1 MLIKKLIAVAA
12 IAATL
17 ASPAQRAAAD
27 AGDAILGAI
36 VGGIVTG
43 VVVNEAN
50 KNKPRGGGT
59 VYVAR
64 PDSPQRAANR
74 VTQNALNYFSFNAG
88 YADGVFGARTAAA
101 VRAYQ
106 AFLGF
111 PQTGKLTGTEHD
123 ILITAYNR
131 GQAGG
136 YDVTQMVST
145 DPMGTRA
152 LLVSQ
157 RNLVLGPPP
166 GSGSVSS
173 TPTVAT
179 MDTDLGTVTV
189 PETTTPEVASNDT
202 PMGLPLIPV
211 PTGKGNLAEFCSGS
225 DVTGPRITLAA
236 MTDPVPALNQAFC
249 GARAEAIEASAALA
263 SGVQGVSMAD
273 IEAQCDALGPVVQSY
288 VSMLNGTDRAQVIS
302 AVDTFINDS
311 GTDRGQLASTAQICL
326 GVGYKKDELNVA
338 LGSALLLVALDE
350 AAYGELMGH
359 HLYHGFG
366 VSENQNRG
374 VDWLVW
380 TTDEL
385 EAGATPVFGT
395 VDGVRGALVDEA
407 VYRLNGGAPSS
418 AAKNTSSKGKL
429 PVINTNN

>member
-1 MLIKKLIAVAA
+1 MLIRKLIAVAA

-36 VGGIVTG
+36 VGGVITG
-43 VVVNEAN
+43 IAVNEAN
-50 KNKPRGGGT
+50 KNKPPKRTT
-59 VYVAR
+59 VVVR

-106 AFLGF
+106 AFLNF
-111 PQTGKLTGTEHD
+111 PQTGKLTAVEHD
-123 ILITAYNR
+123 ILISAYNR

-136 YDVTQMVST
+136 YDVTQLIST
-145 DPMGTRA
+145 DPMGSRA

-157 RNLVLGPPP
+157 RNLVLGPPA
-166 GSGSVSS
+166 GSGSTSS

-189 PETTTPEVASNDT
+189 PETATPEVASNDK

-211 PTGKGNLAEFCSGS
+211 PTGKGNLADFCSGS
-225 DVTGPRITLAA
+225 DVTGPRITLAG

-249 GARAEAIEASAALA
+249 GARAEAIDASAALA
-263 SGVQGVSMAD
+263 SGVQGVTMAD
-273 IEAQCDALGPVVQSY
+273 IEAQCEALGPVVQSY
-288 VSMLNGTDRAQVIS
+288 VSMLPGKDRADVVA
-302 AVDTFINDS
+302 AVDQFITDS
-311 GTDRGQLASTAQICL
+311 GTDRSQLASTAQICL
-326 GVGYKKDELNVA
+326 GVGYKKDDLTVA
-338 LGSALLLVALDE
+338 LGSALVLVALDE

-366 VSENQNRG
+366 VSENQDRG

-385 EAGATPVFGT
+385 DAGATPVFGSA
-395 VDGVRGALVDEA
+395 DGVRGALVNEA

-429 PVINTNN
+429 PVINTGN